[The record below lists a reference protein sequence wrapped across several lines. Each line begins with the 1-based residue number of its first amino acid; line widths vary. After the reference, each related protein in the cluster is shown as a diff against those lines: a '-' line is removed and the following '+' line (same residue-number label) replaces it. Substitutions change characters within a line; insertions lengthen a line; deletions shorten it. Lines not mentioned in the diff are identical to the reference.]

1 MKGNFVQQLFNI
13 SVMKTIWKFKKQ
25 FVEIQDTIVIF
36 ELKEGLYHDSS
47 LYKDYKVWLKPPE
60 SVFLPTAK
68 YLPEPN

>member
-1 MKGNFVQQLFNI
+1 MKGNFVQQLLNI

-47 LYKDYKVWLKPPE
+47 LYKVWLKPPE